1 MPAEP
6 TFRDII
12 WTSNKKQWDIV
23 THDAALVQWVYDD
36 GFPFQRS
43 LVFLQLEGGEV
54 EQDAAIMRLFE
65 RYKRLTPGRMY
76 TVTGSRVK
84 IRQLPTGPRGKAPPG
99 RRVRFGRR
107 EQVLQVNR
115 TEHSKMSLLVTGSIG
130 VDTLETPYGKREDVI
145 GGSAVYF
152 SFAARLFTPV
162 RLVGVVGEDVPPGLL
177 EVFKGYPIDTAGLE
191 VRKGSRTFRW
201 HGSYV
206 DNMNEAVTM
215 KVQLNVLA
223 EQGPTIPKQF
233 CDSRFVFLANT
244 HPPVAAADA

>member
-1 MPAEP
+1 MRPARIPADRRGDYHKGERANIAADGAVAFRLCVETTKVRRSDGSGTIGAMQWLIHGDLTPAVGEALRRLGHVPHTIAELGVPAEP

-99 RRVRFGRR
+99 
-107 EQVLQVNR
+107 E
-115 TEHSKMSLLVTGSIG
+115 E
-130 VDTLETPYGKREDVI
+130 
-145 GGSAVYF
+145 
-152 SFAARLFTPV
+152 
-162 RLVGVVGEDVPPGLL
+162 
-177 EVFKGYPIDTAGLE
+177 
-191 VRKGSRTFRW
+191 
-201 HGSYV
+201 
-206 DNMNEAVTM
+206 
-215 KVQLNVLA
+215 
-223 EQGPTIPKQF
+223 
-233 CDSRFVFLANT
+233 
-244 HPPVAAADA
+244 